1 MWFSRIVDWQEETED
16 PLEFM
21 TNLKM
26 DLDQD
31 EVFVFTPKGEVVTL
45 ESKSTPVDFA
55 YTIHTEVGHACRG
68 ARVNKRL
75 VPLDTVLQS
84 GDTVEILT
92 SNAQDAGPSQDW
104 LRFAKTHRAGSKIRQ
119 WFTRERR
126 EDAIDAGREAL
137 AESLRKE
144 GLPTFKLLKS
154 ETLQEVCET
163 LNYSDSE
170 ALYAAIG
177 EQNVNP
183 KSVAGRFLEI
193 LKKQGSSQG
202 IPAPLPSHR
211 DKKVGQAKR
220 KRDNEVGVV
229 VEGVDDVMIRLA
241 KVCTPC
247 LLYTTPSPRD

>member
-1 MWFSRIVDWQEETED
+1 MVKVCKDAQSR
-16 PLEFM
+16 F
-21 TNLKM
+21 
-26 DLDQD
+26 
-31 EVFVFTPKGEVVTL
+31 
-45 ESKSTPVDFA
+45 
-55 YTIHTEVGHACRG
+55 
-68 ARVNKRL
+68 
-75 VPLDTVLQS
+75 
-84 GDTVEILT
+84 
-92 SNAQDAGPSQDW
+92 
-104 LRFAKTHRAGSKIRQ
+104 KIRQ

-193 LKKQGSSQG
+193 LKTSGSSQG

-211 DKKVGQAKR
+211 DKKWGKQR

-229 VEGVDDVMIRLA
+229 VEGVDDVMIRPLNVA
-241 KVCTPC
+241 PLFHQTK
-247 LLYTTPSPRD
+247 

>member
-1 MWFSRIVDWQEETED
+1 M
-16 PLEFM
+16 
-21 TNLKM
+21 
-26 DLDQD
+26 
-31 EVFVFTPKGEVVTL
+31 
-45 ESKSTPVDFA
+45 
-55 YTIHTEVGHACRG
+55 
-68 ARVNKRL
+68 NKRL

-193 LKKQGSSQG
+193 LKTSGSSQG
-202 IPAPLPSHR
+202 IPALYQAIGI
-211 DKKVGQAKR
+211 KKWANKEKTR
-220 KRDNEVGVV
+220 
-229 VEGVDDVMIRLA
+229 
-241 KVCTPC
+241 
-247 LLYTTPSPRD
+247 